1 MLKKK
6 NRGIINQIE
15 FVSIDD
21 LVPQNHLLRAIEKSI
36 NIDFNYD
43 EIKDL
48 YSENIGRPSIDP
60 VVLIKLLMLQ
70 ALYGIRSMRQTIKEV
85 EVNVAY
91 RWFLGYGL
99 QEKIPHFSTLGK
111 NYERRFK
118 ESDLFEKIFTRVL
131 MEVIESGFVRTDA
144 VFIDATHVKA
154 SANKNKYVK
163 KMAQHRA
170 HKYKRELLI
179 EINAD
184 REANGKKPFE
194 DEDDDDNKEEG
205 DSFNQGKVKEV
216 KESTTDPE
224 SGMFHKGE
232 KERCFA
238 YTASVA
244 CDRNNFI
251 LGVKIAPGNVHDSQI
266 FTNLFKEINEKFSET
281 EAVVADAAYKTPG
294 ICREI
299 IEAGK
304 LPVMPYKRPMTKK
317 GYFKKRDY
325 VYDEYYDC
333 YLCPNNQVLKY
344 STTNRA
350 GYREYKSDPKICLEC
365 PMRMQCTQ
373 SKNYTK
379 IITRHI
385 WADYTEIA
393 EDIRHTPWGK
403 KLYKMRGETIE
414 RVFADAKE
422 KHGMRYTNLRGLR
435 KVGHYLTLLFAC
447 MNLKKL
453 ALWKKKQGMFPP
465 AAPAYHAFFSSIFKI
480 FTFNKTPLLGCAA

>member
-36 NIDFNYD
+36 NFDFIYD

-131 MEVIESGFVRTDA
+131 MEAIESGFVRTDA

-350 GYREYKSDPKICLEC
+350 GYQNIRVTQNML
-365 PMRMQCTQ
+365 RM
-373 SKNYTK
+373 SY
-379 IITRHI
+379 
-385 WADYTEIA
+385 
-393 EDIRHTPWGK
+393 
-403 KLYKMRGETIE
+403 
-414 RVFADAKE
+414 ADAMYPE
-422 KHGMRYTNLRGLR
+422 
-435 KVGHYLTLLFAC
+435 
-447 MNLKKL
+447 
-453 ALWKKKQGMFPP
+453 
-465 AAPAYHAFFSSIFKI
+465 
-480 FTFNKTPLLGCAA
+480 

>member
-6 NRGIINQIE
+6 NRAIINQVE
-15 FVSIDD
+15 FVSISD
-21 LVPQNHLLRAIEKSI
+21 LVPKDHLLRAVEES
-36 NIDFNYD
+36 IDFDFIYD
-43 EIKDL
+43 EVKDL
-48 YSENIGRPSIDP
+48 YSENTGRPSIDP

-99 QEKIPHFSTLGK
+99 QEQIPHFSTFGK

-118 ESDLFEKIFTRVL
+118 ESDLFEKIFVQIL
-131 MEVIESGFVRTDA
+131 MEAIKYGFIKSDA

-184 REANGKKPFE
+184 RESNGKKPFE
-194 DEDDDDNKEEG
+194 DGDDNNKDG
-205 DSFNQGKVKEV
+205 DSSNKDSVKEI

-251 LGVKIAPGNVHDSQI
+251 LGVKVAPGNINDSQV
-266 FTNLFKEINEKFSET
+266 FSDLFQEVNQKFPEI
-281 EAVVADAAYKTPG
+281 EAVVVDAGYKTPG
-294 ICREI
+294 VCREI

-304 LPVMPYKRPMTKK
+304 LPVMPYKRPMTKD
-317 GYFKKRDY
+317 GYFKKREY

-333 YLCPNNQVLKY
+333 YLCPNNQVLRY

-350 GYREYKSDPKICLEC
+350 GYREYKSDPKICSEC

-373 SKNYTK
+373 SKNCTK
-379 IITRHI
+379 VVTRHV
-385 WADYTEIA
+385 WEHYMEIA

-403 KLYKMRGETIE
+403 ELYKMRGETIE

-447 MNLKKL
+447 INLKKL
-453 ALWKKKQGMFPP
+453 AMWKKKQGMLPP
-465 AAPAYHAFFSSIFKI
+465 AAPVFSLVLSKIRKI
-480 FTFNKTPLLGCAA
+480 FAFNQTPLLSLSA

>member
-1 MLKKK
+1 MLRKW
-6 NRGIINQIE
+6 
-15 FVSIDD
+15 
-21 LVPQNHLLRAIEKSI
+21 
-36 NIDFNYD
+36 
-43 EIKDL
+43 
-48 YSENIGRPSIDP
+48 PSTEPI
-60 VVLIKLLMLQ
+60 
-70 ALYGIRSMRQTIKEV
+70 
-85 EVNVAY
+85 
-91 RWFLGYGL
+91 
-99 QEKIPHFSTLGK
+99 
-111 NYERRFK
+111 
-118 ESDLFEKIFTRVL
+118 
-131 MEVIESGFVRTDA
+131 
-144 VFIDATHVKA
+144 
-154 SANKNKYVK
+154 
-163 KMAQHRA
+163 
-170 HKYKRELLI
+170 YKRELLI